1 MPALVATDSARSQV
15 DPARRPTLESILREG
30 AIAAHVADHE
40 HVARQYAAAAE
51 GACVRQAPPRQ
62 PPRRSPSRHT
72 RAHRSGHVAQVEI
85 PLVGYDGCSKTRFS
99 ERPTFLEGGRRIV
112 DGAQLSNHDRKLLAA
127 RERRRLA
134 TGRSSDPVM
143 PAAHGQG
150 GAHSGS
156 AGSDLL
162 AKRWSASDLSASLN
176 RDSR

>member
-1 MPALVATDSARSQV
+1 M
-15 DPARRPTLESILREG
+15 
-30 AIAAHVADHE
+30 ADHE

-143 PAAHGQG
+143 PAAHGPG
-150 GAHSGS
+150 DAHLGS

-176 RDSR
+176 RDSC